1 MATTLRR
8 TGSSDPDAGD
18 SKASDHPDN
27 HVDLDGRALLAHA
40 VARDEGNLTATGAL
54 AVTTGA
60 FTGRSPKDKYI
71 VDEPSSRDAIWW
83 GEVNQPM
90 TEARFDALVRDVEAH
105 LGDRETWTQHLAVGA
120 DPEYRYPVDLVPER
134 AWVALFARHLFI
146 VPGGEGDRGAG
157 EPIRILHAP
166 GYRADP
172 DARGTRSST
181 VVALHP
187 ARRTIVIAD
196 TEYAG
201 EVKKSAFTLMNELL
215 PERGVATMHCSANV
229 GRDGSATLFFGLSGT
244 GKTTLSNDPER
255 QLIGDDEHGWS
266 ENGVFNLEGG
276 SYAKTIDLSE
286 TAEPGIFAASGH
298 EGTVLENVLLD
309 TDTNLPNYADSS
321 LTENTRA
328 AFPLDVLPNAA
339 ARSMAGH
346 PDQIIL
352 LTADATGVLPPV
364 ARLTREEAIA
374 LFLLGYTS
382 KVAGTER
389 GLTEPE
395 PTFSPCFAAPF
406 LPLPPETYA
415 DLLVEKIDAH
425 RPALWLVNTG
435 WTGGSFSTGERISI
449 AHTRAMVSA
458 ITAGELNEVETA
470 PEPVF
475 GFDVPVHIE
484 GVPDAVL
491 RPRDAWDDPAAWE
504 EAAAQLRDTFRRQA
518 DKQGI
523 DPTWTAWLTK

>member
-1 MATTLRR
+1 MAATLPR
-8 TGSSDPDAGD
+8 TGSSAFDA
-18 SKASDHPDN
+18 ASPASNHPAR
-27 HVDLDGRALLAHA
+27 HIDLDGRTLLAHA
-40 VARDEGNLTATGAL
+40 VARDEGDLTATGAL

-71 VDEPSSRDAIWW
+71 VDEPSSREAIWW

-90 TEARFDALVRDVEAH
+90 AEDRFDALLRGVETWLAE
-105 LGDRETWTQHLAVGA
+105 RETWVQRLAVGA
-120 DPEYRYPVDLVPER
+120 DPEYRYPVELVTER

-146 VPGGEGDRGAG
+146 VPGGEDDRGAG
-157 EPIRILHAP
+157 KPIRILHAP
-166 GYRADP
+166 GYQADP
-172 DARGTRSST
+172 EAHGTRSST

-187 ARRTIVIAD
+187 ARQVIVIAG

-201 EVKKSAFTLMNELL
+201 EVKKSVFTLMNALL
-215 PERGVATMHCSANV
+215 PQRGVATMHCSANV

-244 GKTTLSNDPER
+244 GKTTLSNDPGR

-266 ENGVFNLEGG
+266 ENGIFNLEGG
-276 SYAKTIDLSE
+276 SYAKTINLSE
-286 TAEPGIFAASGH
+286 TDEPGIFAASGH
-298 EGTVLENVLLD
+298 AGTVLENVLLD

-339 ARSMAGH
+339 ARSMTGH
-346 PDQIIL
+346 PDHIIL

-415 DLLVEKIDAH
+415 DLLVEKIDRH

-435 WTGGSFSTGERISI
+435 WTGGSFSTGERIGI

-458 ITAGELNEVETA
+458 ITAGALNDVETA

-475 GFDVPVHIE
+475 GFAVPVRID

-491 RPRDAWDDPAAWE
+491 RPQDAWDDPADYDA
-504 EAAAQLRDTFRRQA
+504 AAAQLRDTFRRQA
-518 DKQGI
+518 EAQGI
-523 DPTWTAWLTK
+523 DPAWTGWLAR

>member
-1 MATTLRR
+1 MAATLAR
-8 TGSSDPDAGD
+8 TGSATPDGPGTPPSRHA
-18 SKASDHPDN
+18 
-27 HVDLDGRALLAHA
+27 DLDGRTLLQHA
-40 VARDEGNLTATGAL
+40 VARHEGSLTATGAL

-60 FTGRSPKDKYI
+60 FTGRSPKDKYL

-90 TEARFDALVRDVEAH
+90 PEARFDALLRDVEAH
-105 LGDRETWTQHLAVGA
+105 LAARETWTQRLAVGA
-120 DPEYRYPVDLVPER
+120 DPEYRYPVDLVTER

-146 VPGGEGDRGAG
+146 VPGDDGDRGREA
-157 EPIRILHAP
+157 PIRILHAP

-172 DARGTRSST
+172 EALGIRSAT

-187 ARRTIVIAD
+187 ARRTIVIAG

-201 EVKKSAFTLMNELL
+201 EVKKSAFTMMNLLL
-215 PERGVATMHCSANV
+215 PQRGVATMHCSANV
-229 GRDGSATLFFGLSGT
+229 GHDGSATLLFGLSGT

-255 QLIGDDEHGWS
+255 RLIGDDEHGWS

-276 SYAKTIDLSE
+276 SYAKTINLSE
-286 TAEPGIFAASGH
+286 TDEPGIFAASGH

-328 AFPLDVLPNAA
+328 AFPLGVLPNAA
-339 ARSMAGH
+339 ARSMTHH
-346 PDQIIL
+346 PDHIIL

-374 LFLLGYTS
+374 LFLLGFTS

-406 LPLPPETYA
+406 LPLPPERYA
-415 DLLVEKIDAH
+415 DLLVEKIDRH
-425 RPALWLVNTG
+425 QPALWLVNTG
-435 WTGGSFSTGERISI
+435 WTGGSFSTGRRIGI
-449 AHTRAMVSA
+449 ADTRAIVSA
-458 ITAGELNEVETA
+458 ITAGAMNGVETA

-475 GFDVPVHIE
+475 GFAVPVHIP
-484 GVPDAVL
+484 GVPAEVL
-491 RPRDAWDDPAAWE
+491 RPRDAWDDPAAYD
-504 EAAAQLRDTFRRQA
+504 AAAAKLRDTFRQQA
-518 DKQGI
+518 IKQGI
-523 DPTWTAWLTK
+523 EPEWTGWLMA

>member
-1 MATTLRR
+1 MAATVPR
-8 TGSSDPDAGD
+8 TGSS
-18 SKASDHPDN
+18 ASDADN
-27 HVDLDGRALLAHA
+27 RGSDRPAQHLDLNGRTLLKHA
-40 VARDEGNLTATGAL
+40 VAREEGNLTASGAL
-54 AVTTGA
+54 AVTTGT

-83 GEVNQPM
+83 GEVNQPI
-90 TEARFDALVRDVEAH
+90 TEARFDALLRDVETH
-105 LGDRETWTQHLAVGA
+105 LGTRETWSQHLAVGA
-120 DPEYRYPVDLVPER
+120 DPEYRYPVDLVTER

-146 VPGGEGDRGAG
+146 VPGDEDDRGAG
-157 EPIRILHAP
+157 SPIRILHAP
-166 GYRADP
+166 GYKADP
-172 DARGTRSST
+172 EALGTRSET

-187 ARRTIVIAD
+187 ARQLIVIAG

-201 EVKKSAFTLMNELL
+201 EVKKSVFTLMNLLL
-215 PERGVATMHCSANV
+215 PERGVATMHCSANI
-229 GRDGSATLFFGLSGT
+229 GRDDSTTLFFGLSGT
-244 GKTTLSNDPER
+244 GKTTLSNDPDR

-286 TAEPGIFAASGH
+286 ADEPGIFAASGH

-346 PDQIIL
+346 PDHIIL
-352 LTADATGVLPPV
+352 LTADASGVLPPV
-364 ARLTREEAIA
+364 ARLTREEAIT

-406 LPLPPETYA
+406 LPLPPERYA
-415 DLLVEKIDAH
+415 DLLVEKIDQH

-458 ITAGELNEVETA
+458 ITASELNEVETA

-475 GFDVPVHIE
+475 GFAVPSRID
-484 GVPDAVL
+484 GVPDDVL
-491 RPRDAWDDPAAWE
+491 RPRDAWEDPAAYD
-504 EAAAQLRDTFRRQA
+504 AAAAKLRDTFRRQA
-518 DKQGI
+518 EKQGI
-523 DPTWTAWLTK
+523 DPARTAWLVK